1 MALVLHPT
9 DVAQWHAL
17 ISEAEAASPHRLD
30 ETQQSYLVFTL
41 MRFCERPRF
50 VERVM
55 ALDYLGALV
64 ADSRAQCDQLR
75 DVGDQCLLFSG
86 LFPEVAERR
95 MVRVSY
101 FVNLGRSAYDQL
113 SLRVGFQGERLYT
126 HLARSFVAIME
137 VLHAVRA
144 LSGEPPL
151 TLAQAADLWADT
163 GSRSALR
170 RLSDQGLLPL
180 APDGVSRRRQ

>member
-1 MALVLHPT
+1 MSLVLHPT

-17 ISEAEAASPHRLD
+17 ISEAEATSPHRLD

-41 MRFCERPRF
+41 MRFCGRPRF

-55 ALDYLGALV
+55 ALDYLHALV
-64 ADSRAQCDQLR
+64 AGNSAQCDQLR

-86 LFPEVAERR
+86 LFPEIAERR

-113 SLRVGFQGERLYT
+113 SLRAGLQGESLYT
-126 HLARSFVAIME
+126 HLARSFIAIVE

-144 LSGEPPL
+144 LGGSPAL
-151 TLAQAADLWADT
+151 TVPQAAELWADT
-163 GSRSALR
+163 GSRSALQ
-170 RLSDQGLLPL
+170 RLADEGVTPLMSDP
-180 APDGVSRRRQ
+180 ASKRRQ

>member
-1 MALVLHPT
+1 MSLVLHPT

-41 MRFCERPRF
+41 MRFCGRPRF

-64 ADSRAQCDQLR
+64 ADSRVQCDQLR

-86 LFPEVAERR
+86 LFPEIAERR

-101 FVNLGRSAYDQL
+101 FINLGRSAYDQL
-113 SLRVGFQGERLYT
+113 SQRAGRQGERLFT
-126 HLARSFVAIME
+126 ELARSFVVIME

-144 LSGEPPL
+144 LGGNPAL
-151 TLAQAADLWADT
+151 TVPQAVELWTDT
-163 GSRSALR
+163 GSRSALK
-170 RLSDQGLLPL
+170 RLADQGVSPL
-180 APDGVSRRRQ
+180 IPDPATRRNQ

>member
-1 MALVLHPT
+1 MSLVLHPT

-86 LFPEVAERR
+86 LFPEIAERR

-101 FVNLGRSAYDQL
+101 FINLGRSAYDQL
-113 SLRVGFQGERLYT
+113 SLRAGHQGERLYT
-126 HLARSFVAIME
+126 HLARSFIIIME

-144 LSGEPPL
+144 LGGNPAL
-151 TLAQAADLWADT
+151 TLPQAVDLWADT
-163 GSRSALR
+163 GSRSAFN
-170 RLSDQGLLPL
+170 RLADRGVLPL
-180 APDGVSRRRQ
+180 IPDSVPKRSQ